1 VSDSKRAVIVMTLAE
16 LGARLGAQVQGEP
29 WTLISGAAWRLE
41 DAQSGDLVR
50 VEGRRWLSA
59 AEEGPAAALV
69 LGPELHSDR
78 KPALLV
84 AQPALALA
92 LALGVFNP
100 RPSRP
105 SGLHPSVV
113 CGEGTE
119 FGDSCTIMPL
129 CVLGARVRLGRGV
142 VLHPHVV
149 LGDDVTVGEDSEIF
163 AQVTLY
169 DHVTVGA
176 RTRIHSGAVIGAD
189 GFGYVA
195 NGSRRQKVPQVGSVI
210 IGDDVEIG
218 ANTTIDRATTGVTRI
233 GSGTKIDN
241 QVQIGHNAQIGEN
254 CTLVAQVG
262 LAGSVVIEDGV
273 TFGGQAGAKEH
284 VRVGRGSVVAGRGAV
299 FGDLPPG
306 SFVSG
311 YPARPHYEQLKVE
324 AAVQRLP
331 KLQRAVR
338 ELERRLRALL
348 GEDGV
353 KGSREETEK
362 E

>member
-1 VSDSKRAVIVMTLAE
+1 MTLAE
-16 LGARLGAQVQGEP
+16 LAERLGGRVEGEP
-29 WTLISGAAWRLE
+29 ETRVSGVAWRLE
-41 DAQSGDLVR
+41 DAVPGDLVR
-50 VEGRRWLSA
+50 VESPRWLAA
-59 AEEGPAAALV
+59 AEDGPASALI
-69 LGPELHSDR
+69 LGPGLHSER
-78 KPALLV
+78 KPAVHV
-84 AQPALALA
+84 AQPGLALA
-92 LALGVFNP
+92 LALGIFHP
-100 RPSRP
+100 RQAPP
-105 SGLHPSVV
+105 PGVHPSVV
-113 CGEGTE
+113 MGEGTE
-119 FGDSCTIMPL
+119 IGPACTLMPL

-149 LGDDVTVGEDSEIF
+149 LGDDVTVGDESELF

-195 NGSRRQKVPQVGSVI
+195 DGPRRQKVPQVGSVS

-241 QVQIGHNAQIGEN
+241 QVQIGHNSQIGEH

-262 LAGSVVIEDGV
+262 LAGSVVLEDGV
-273 TFGGQAGAKEH
+273 TFGGQSGAKEH
-284 VRVGRGSVVAGRGAV
+284 VRIGRGSVIAGRGAV

-311 YPARPHYEQLKVE
+311 YPARPHHEQLQVQ

-338 ELERRLRALL
+338 ELERRVRRLL
-348 GEDGV
+348 GEDGP
-353 KGSREETEK
+353 GR
-362 E
+362 